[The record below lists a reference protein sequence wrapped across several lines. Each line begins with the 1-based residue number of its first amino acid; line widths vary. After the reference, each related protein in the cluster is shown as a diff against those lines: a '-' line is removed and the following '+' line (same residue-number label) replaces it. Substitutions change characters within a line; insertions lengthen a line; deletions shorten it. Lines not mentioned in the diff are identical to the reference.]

1 MCLSGPQAGWALR
14 RLLKEGEKKLTD
26 QTSVNEN
33 QVWTRLAE
41 LKPWEDEFMFNLSG
55 FAARVQ
61 SNTQI

>member
-1 MCLSGPQAGWALR
+1 MSTETPVKGGR
-14 RLLKEGEKKLTD
+14 KKLTD

-41 LKPWEDEFMFNLSG
+41 RKPWEDEFMLNLSG
-55 FAARVQ
+55 FAAHVQ